1 MIQMNYQVEK
11 ENIDPRDVAEQFLKA
26 KGLI

>member
-1 MIQMNYQVEK
+1 MNYQVEK
-11 ENIDPRDVAEQFLKA
+11 ENMDPRDVAEQFLKA

>member
-1 MIQMNYQVEK
+1 MNYQVEK